1 MAEILMDHVS
11 KIYPGGANAVSDLN
25 LDIGDGEFIV
35 LVGPSGCGKTTA
47 LRMVAGLES
56 ISDGTISI
64 GDRVVNTVPPK
75 ERDIAMVFQNYA
87 LYPHMTVFDNM
98 AFGLKLRKLSKDEI
112 ARRVNEAAKILGLD
126 EFLERKPK
134 ALSGGQRQRVAM
146 GRAIVREPKA
156 FLMDEPLSNLDA
168 KLRVQMRSEIARI
181 QHDLRVTTIY
191 VTHDQ
196 VEAMTM
202 GDRVA
207 VIRKGVLQQVD
218 SPQFLYDHPNNLFV
232 AGFIGSPAMNLVEAT
247 LARSNGSMT
256 IEFGGYRLAV
266 PDEVMSG
273 RPDLKGFEGKS
284 VIVGIRPEDI
294 EDAALVSDAPAD
306 HRIRSSVFL
315 REALGADVLIHFMIK
330 APAVVTEDTKELA
343 SDVGH
348 EALEAAAAANE
359 LEFLA
364 RLNPRTDAAQSQAI
378 ELVVDVHRLHF
389 FDPETG
395 AGIYGGDREP
405 AASASS

>member
-1 MAEILMDHVS
+1 MAEIVLDGVT
-11 KIYPGGANAVSDLN
+11 KVYDGGVKAVADLN
-25 LDIGDGEFIV
+25 IDIADGEFIV

-56 ISDGTISI
+56 ISGGTIRI
-64 GDRVVNTVPPK
+64 GDRVVNAVPPK
-75 ERDIAMVFQNYA
+75 ERDIAMVFQSYA
-87 LYPHMTVFDNM
+87 LYPHMSVYDNM

-112 ARRVNEAAKILGLD
+112 DRRVREAAGILGLT

-181 QHDLRVTTIY
+181 QHELGVTTLY

-218 SPQFLYDHPNNLFV
+218 TPQYLYEHPNNLFV
-232 AGFIGSPAMNLVEAT
+232 AGFIGSPSMNLVEAELNLT
-247 LARSNGSMT
+247 DGGGTVSFAGQSLSLPKET
-256 IEFGGYRLAV
+256 IGE
-266 PDEVMSG
+266 
-273 RPDLKGFEGKS
+273 RPGLRAYDGKGL
-284 VIVGIRPEDI
+284 ILGIRPEDM
-294 EDAALVSDAPAD
+294 EDAALMTDAPAD
-306 HRIRSSVFL
+306 RRLKAPVVL
-315 REALGADVLIHFMIK
+315 TEALGADVVAHVKIA
-330 APAVVTEDTKELA
+330 APAVMTEDVKELA
-343 SDVGH
+343 HDVGA
-348 EALEAAAAANE
+348 EAVEAVESSARSGE
-359 LEFLA
+359 STFLA
-364 RLNPRTDAAQSQAI
+364 RLSPRTGAKQGESI
-378 ELVVDVHRLHF
+378 ELVVDTGRLHF
-389 FDPETG
+389 FDIG
-395 AGIYGGDREP
+395 SGHGIYGGDET
-405 AASASS
+405 